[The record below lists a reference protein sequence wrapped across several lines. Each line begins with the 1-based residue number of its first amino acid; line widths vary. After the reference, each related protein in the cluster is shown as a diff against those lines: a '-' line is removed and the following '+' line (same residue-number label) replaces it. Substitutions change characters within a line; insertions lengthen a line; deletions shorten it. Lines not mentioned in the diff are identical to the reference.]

1 MQLRGKLLCSVAAAS
16 LAVVVT
22 SHAKW
27 AHAQQAEVE
36 EIFELEE
43 LVVTARKVEESL
55 QDIPLTVSAFS
66 ARQINELG
74 VDDINRLGDF
84 IPGLSF
90 EKFGGRRGA
99 EGDTSRPVIRGQS
112 NILGEGNAAIFVD
125 GILFT
130 ESFLSFPFDVIE
142 RIEVVKGPQAALFGR
157 STFAGA
163 INVITKRGSNEF
175 EHVVRGRVAQHND
188 YEVNV
193 SSSGPIIQ
201 DKVFYFLHGR
211 YYDYGGEYRNELDGR
226 RVGQEQSWGING
238 ALEVRPIDTVSVLLR
253 ASYNED
259 DDGIPA
265 QALQDRFSNNCFLDT
280 ARQYYC
286 GAVEQFDTVRLALDR
301 LAGEE
306 GLRREVLRLTGT
318 LEWDINEFI
327 LTSNTGYISSEST
340 FGNDQ
345 TFLGDPINFGGGTFI
360 RAEDSDRDEW
370 STELRLQSPITEQ
383 FRYSVGT
390 YYYQKRRDRV
400 RRFPGTD
407 TVIGDFGREIVNN
420 WAVFGAAEIDFLE
433 RWTARAELRYQE
445 DEIANRNAD
454 GTRVGNTFKTVL
466 PRFTLDYQW
475 TDDTLFYGVVA
486 RGNKPGAIN
495 NDPRLPAEF
504 LTADEEKAW
513 SYEVGVKTTVLD
525 NRLRFNAAAFYI
537 DWSDQ
542 QLTQSVLVAG
552 EPISLIA
559 NAGQTRVQGFE
570 FDTTALV
577 TDKWQVTFT
586 YAMADSKFRDFC
598 DPNQGVLT
606 GFDCVADNGTQGG
619 QARGNQTPN
628 SPKHQFS
635 FSSTY
640 IQPVTS
646 EIDLVFRGD
655 YAYQS
660 RKYAQVHNFAHTGDR
675 DIVNLKLGLTT
686 NYWELTFF
694 VDNVFDDRTPSTV
707 VRFADLGNLNIGPNA
722 DPRLDNV
729 PGTTAVERGFL
740 VPLADS
746 RQFGAT
752 ASYRF

>member
-1 MQLRGKLLCSVAAAS
+1 MQLRNKLRSSVAVAS
-16 LAVVVT
+16 LAVVIV
-22 SHAKW
+22 SPAKW
-27 AHAQQAEVE
+27 AHGQQAEVE
-36 EIFELEE
+36 EVFELEE

-142 RIEVVKGPQAALFGR
+142 RVEVVKGPQAALFGR

-175 EHVVRGRVAQHND
+175 EHTIRGRVAQHND

-280 ARQYYC
+280 ARQYFC
-286 GAVEQFDTVRLALDR
+286 GAVQQFDGVRLALDR

-306 GLRREVLRLTGT
+306 GLRREVVRLTGL
-318 LEWDINEFI
+318 LEWDINDFV

-345 TFLGDPINFGGGTFI
+345 TFLGDPGNEAGGTFI

-370 STELRLQSPITEQ
+370 SSELRLQSPVAER
-383 FRYSVGT
+383 FRYSVGA

-407 TVIGDFGREIVNN
+407 TVFSDFGREIVNN
-420 WAVFGAAEIDFLE
+420 WAIFGVAEIDFLE

-454 GTRVGNTFKTVL
+454 GMRVGSTFKTVL
-466 PRFTLDYQW
+466 PRFTLDYRW

-486 RGNKPGAIN
+486 RGNKPGTIN
-495 NDPRLPAEF
+495 NDPRLPSDF
-504 LTADEEKAW
+504 LFVDEEQSW
-513 SYEVGVKTTVLD
+513 NYEVGVKTTLLD
-525 NRLRFNAAAFYI
+525 NRFRFNAAAFYI

-542 QLTQSVLVAG
+542 QLSQSTLVAG
-552 EPISLIA
+552 VPISVIT
-559 NAGQTRVQGFE
+559 NAGKTRVQGLE
-570 FDTTALV
+570 FDANALV
-577 TDKWQVTFT
+577 TDKWQVTFS
-586 YAMADSKFRDFC
+586 YALADAKLRDFC

-606 GFDCVADNGTQGG
+606 GFDCATAGGVPGG

-628 SPKHQFS
+628 SSKHQLS
-635 FSSTY
+635 FSSVY
-640 IQPVTS
+640 VQPVTS
-646 EIDLVFRGD
+646 EMDVVFRGD

-660 RKYAQVHNFAHTGDR
+660 SKYAQVHNFARSGDR
-675 DIVNLKLGLTT
+675 DIMNLKLGLTT
-686 NYWELTFF
+686 NRWDLTFF

-707 VRFADLGNLNIGPNA
+707 VRWVDLANLNIGPNA

-729 PGTTAVERGFL
+729 PDTSNIERAFL

>member
-1 MQLRGKLLCSVAAAS
+1 MQLRNKLRSSVAVAS
-16 LAVVVT
+16 LAVVII
-22 SHAKW
+22 SPAKW
-27 AHAQQAEVE
+27 AHGQQAEVE
-36 EIFELEE
+36 EVFELEE

-142 RIEVVKGPQAALFGR
+142 RVEVVKGPQAALFGR

-175 EHVVRGRVAQHND
+175 EHTIRGRVAQHND

-265 QALQDRFSNNCFLDT
+265 QRAQDRFSNNCFLDT
-280 ARQYYC
+280 ARQYFC
-286 GAVEQFDTVRLALDR
+286 GAVQQFDGVRLALDR

-318 LEWDINEFI
+318 LEWDINEFV

-345 TFLGDPINFGGGTFI
+345 TYLGDPINFGLGRFV

-370 STELRLQSPITEQ
+370 SSELRLQSPVAER
-383 FRYSVGT
+383 FRYSVGA

-407 TVIGDFGREIVNN
+407 TVFSDFGREIVNN
-420 WAVFGAAEIDFLE
+420 WAIFGLAEIDFLE
-433 RWTARAELRYQE
+433 RWTARVELRYQE

-454 GTRVGNTFKTVL
+454 GTRVGSTFKTVL
-466 PRFTLDYQW
+466 PRFTLDYRW

-486 RGNKPGAIN
+486 RGNKPGTIN
-495 NDPRLPAEF
+495 NDPRLPSDF
-504 LTADEEKAW
+504 LFVDEEKSW
-513 SYEVGVKTTVLD
+513 NYEVGVKTTLLD
-525 NRLRFNAAAFYI
+525 NRFRFNVAAFYV

-542 QLTQSVLVAG
+542 QLSQSTLVAG
-552 EPISLIA
+552 DPISVIT
-559 NAGQTRVQGFE
+559 NAGKTRVQGLE
-570 FDTTALV
+570 FDANALV
-577 TDKWQVTFT
+577 TDKWQVTFS
-586 YAMADSKFRDFC
+586 YALADAKLRDFC
-598 DPNQGVLT
+598 DRDQGVLT
-606 GFDCVADNGTQGG
+606 GFDCVTDAGTLGG

-628 SPKHQFS
+628 SSKHQLS
-635 FSSTY
+635 FSSVY
-640 IQPVTS
+640 VQPVTS
-646 EIDLVFRGD
+646 EMDVVFRGD

-660 RKYAQVHNFAHTGDR
+660 SKYAQVHNFARSGDR

-686 NYWELTFF
+686 NRWDLTFF

-707 VRFADLGNLNIGPNA
+707 VRWVDLANRNIGPNA

-729 PGTTAVERGFL
+729 PDTSDIERAFL